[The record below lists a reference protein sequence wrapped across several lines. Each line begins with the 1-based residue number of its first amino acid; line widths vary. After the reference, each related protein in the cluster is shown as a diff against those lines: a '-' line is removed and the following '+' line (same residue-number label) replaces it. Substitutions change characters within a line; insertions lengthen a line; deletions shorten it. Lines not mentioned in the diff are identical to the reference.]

1 MKKSLWKQML
11 SIAMV
16 GVMAVGFAG
25 CGSSSSSNA
34 DKADGVK
41 IALLTATS
49 GSGAAYGESIKN
61 GAELAVE
68 QINGQSDSVKL
79 NLQVEDTKGDKN
91 EAINAMNKVISKDR
105 VVGVIGPMFS
115 GSMLAA
121 GPIANQ
127 QKVVALGTSTTA
139 NGITDIGEYIFRNAV
154 PEADAVQQAIVQSHK
169 TLGYKTAAVLYS
181 NNDDQM
187 VSVNKIAQDTLQ
199 KEGVQIVATETFANK
214 DTDFSAQLT
223 KIQQA
228 KSDVIVVA
236 ALYQEGSLIMKKMRE
251 MGMNQPVIGS
261 NGFNSPQFIKTAG
274 SAADGAI
281 VGTPWFP
288 NKDDQKVKDFKKA
301 YHDKYG
307 KDPDQ
312 FAAQSYDAV
321 YLFEAAIKQAGIK
334 PGDDVTKARELFRNT
349 LANIKDFVGVTGKFA
364 FTEHRDPKMDLQV
377 LQIKGGEY
385 QPLTK

>member
-1 MKKSLWKQML
+1 
-11 SIAMV
+11 
-16 GVMAVGFAG
+16 
-25 CGSSSSSNA
+25 
-34 DKADGVK
+34 
-41 IALLTATS
+41 
-49 GSGAAYGESIKN
+49 
-61 GAELAVE
+61 
-68 QINGQSDSVKL
+68 
-79 NLQVEDTKGDKN
+79 
-91 EAINAMNKVISKDR
+91 
-105 VVGVIGPMFS
+105 
-115 GSMLAA
+115 
-121 GPIANQ
+121 
-127 QKVVALGTSTTA
+127 
-139 NGITDIGEYIFRNAV
+139 
-154 PEADAVQQAIVQSHK
+154 
-169 TLGYKTAAVLYS
+169 
-181 NNDDQM
+181 
-187 VSVNKIAQDTLQ
+187 
-199 KEGVQIVATETFANK
+199 
-214 DTDFSAQLT
+214 
-223 KIQQA
+223 
-228 KSDVIVVA
+228 
-236 ALYQEGSLIMKKMRE
+236 MKKMRE